1 MEPYIPVACSLHS
14 ELELAILHRKPVHLQ
29 WQTPSASLQ
38 QETVMLTD
46 IVTRSGEEYLL
57 FTSEQGDAITLR
69 LDHILKLGNL

>member
-1 MEPYIPVACSLHS
+1 
-14 ELELAILHRKPVHLQ
+14 
-29 WQTPSASLQ
+29 
-38 QETVMLTD
+38 MLTD